1 MKQGNP
7 ADIVYDYIKNQIVT
21 KAIYPGTRIV
31 EEDLVRETGVS
42 RTSGALGADAAGL

>member
-21 KAIYPGTRIV
+21 KAIYPAPASWKRIWC
-31 EEDLVRETGVS
+31 GKPVS
-42 RTSGALGADAAGL
+42 AGLRCARR

>member
-21 KAIYPGTRIV
+21 KAIYPASWKRIWCGKPV
-31 EEDLVRETGVS
+31 SAVRLCA
-42 RTSGALGADAAGL
+42 RR

>member
-31 EEDLVRETGVS
+31 EEELVREPVS
-42 RTSGALGADAAGL
+42 AGLRCARR

>member
-42 RTSGALGADAAGL
+42 DSGALGADAAGL